1 MASHLHHCRGRPADK
16 SETML
21 ILFSSLVIKPVKTA
35 GAIQTFIPRADSM
48 RERSIKHSDFY
59 SGTVLALLTLAA
71 LFSASASD
79 AYAAGGF

>member
-1 MASHLHHCRGRPADK
+1 
-16 SETML
+16 
-21 ILFSSLVIKPVKTA
+21 
-35 GAIQTFIPRADSM
+35 M

>member
-1 MASHLHHCRGRPADK
+1 
-16 SETML
+16 ML